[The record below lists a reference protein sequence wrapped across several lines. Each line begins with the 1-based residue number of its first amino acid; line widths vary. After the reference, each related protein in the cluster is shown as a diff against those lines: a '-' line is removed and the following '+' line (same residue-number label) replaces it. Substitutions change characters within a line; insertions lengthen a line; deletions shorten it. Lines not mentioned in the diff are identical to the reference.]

1 MDLFT
6 VIGAIVGFFMVT
18 FIGITLCG
26 GNIIE
31 FFDPASIA
39 ITIGGT
45 LCAILISFPA
55 GTLKTIGKVFSK
67 VAKNIKVNPKETILT
82 IVSFSEKA
90 RREGLLA
97 LEDDLDQLDDEFMR
111 KGIQLVVDGTDPE
124 LVRKILENELG
135 YMEARHAT
143 GKQMFEDIG
152 YLAPTFGMLGTL
164 IGLIVMLK
172 NITDK
177 ATVGQGM
184 ATALITTYY
193 GAIIANLYAIPISNK
208 LRERNNDEVLLR
220 EIMIEGILAIQSG
233 DNPRIVKD
241 RLVSFLAPKDR
252 REISQESGEK

>member
-6 VIGAIVGFFMVT
+6 VIGATVGFLMVT
-18 FIGITLCG
+18 VIGITLG
-26 GNIIE
+26 GGTIPQ
-31 FFDPASIA
+31 FFDPASVA

-45 LCAILISFPA
+45 ACAIMISFP
-55 GTLKTIGKVFSK
+55 GSTLRNIGKVFSK
-67 VAKNIKVNPKETILT
+67 VVKDIKMDPKETILT

-135 YMEARHAT
+135 YMEARHGT
-143 GKQMFEDIG
+143 GKQVFEDMG
-152 YLAPTFGMLGTL
+152 YLAPTFGMIGTL
-164 IGLIVMLK
+164 IGLIIMLR
-172 NITDK
+172 NLADK

-184 ATALITTYY
+184 STALITTYY
-193 GAIIANLYAIPISNK
+193 GAIIANLFCIPISNK
-208 LRERNNDEVLLR
+208 LRERNADEVLMR

-241 RLVSFLAPKDR
+241 RLVSFLAPADR
-252 REISQESGEK
+252 KAIAQEAGEK